1 MKISLYDNKLSNFFM
16 SLLDK
21 VDNLENIVLKDNI
34 DKIKQKILKITLTF
48 FVQKYIMKIL

>member
-1 MKISLYDNKLSNFFM
+1 MKISLYDNKLSNFFI

>member
-1 MKISLYDNKLSNFFM
+1 MKISLYDNKLSNFI

-34 DKIKQKILKITLTF
+34 DKIKQKILEITLTF

>member
-1 MKISLYDNKLSNFFM
+1 MKLSLYDNKLSNFFI

>member
-1 MKISLYDNKLSNFFM
+1 MKISLYDNKLSNFFI

-34 DKIKQKILKITLTF
+34 DKIKQKMLKITLTF